1 MSENDEKRPVPRR
14 RIKRKRKSTKR
25 SRYGSDSG
33 GRTPARD
40 TKKKKRAEIQMVELP
55 TFERFYPLDLL
66 DISPES
72 RPDMISRVLT
82 SDVIDVRCPIHPKT
96 SASGICKS
104 CNRPVCAQCSFQRQF
119 FGRGLR
125 TPDVCFN
132 CRASRLY
139 KISIASLVLPT
150 LILIALFT
158 NLIEITGL
166 NLAIIA
172 AILIIWFST
181 FFWLIFSLHA
191 KVTRGFRQLSPR
203 QLAEYYIY
211 RNKLKKAR
219 QILEVAKDEQ
229 GAEVLRRKVAA
240 SMGYRG
246 AIRTKK
252 NI

>member
-1 MSENDEKRPVPRR
+1 MAGNDKKRPVPRR

-33 GRTPARD
+33 GRAPARA
-40 TKKKKRAEIQMVELP
+40 TKKKKSTEVQMVELP

-72 RPDMISRVLT
+72 RPDMIFRVLT
-82 SDVIDVRCPIHPKT
+82 SDAIDVRCPMHPKT
-96 SASGICKS
+96 SANGMCKS

-139 KISIASLVLPT
+139 KISIASLVVPT
-150 LILIALFT
+150 LILIALFN
-158 NLIEITGL
+158 NLIEITGI
-166 NLAIIA
+166 NIAIIA
-172 AILIIWFST
+172 AILIVWFST
-181 FFWLIFSLHA
+181 FFWLILSLHA
-191 KVTRGFRQLSPR
+191 KVSRGFRKLSPR

-211 RNKLKKAR
+211 KNKLKKAR
-219 QILEVAKDEQ
+219 QVLEAANDIQ

-246 AIRTKK
+246 AISPKK